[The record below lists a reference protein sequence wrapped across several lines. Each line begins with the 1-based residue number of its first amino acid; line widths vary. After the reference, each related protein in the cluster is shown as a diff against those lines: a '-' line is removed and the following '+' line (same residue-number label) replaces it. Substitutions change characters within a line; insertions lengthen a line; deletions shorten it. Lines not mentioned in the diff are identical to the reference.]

1 MTSEPRTVHPFAPEE
16 PEDAVGEF
24 GSYVDRLPPG
34 PLSRLLTTW
43 RHFLGLLF
51 GGLAAHLRTLPRLRR
66 RRLRVVLLRFLI
78 FWPGL
83 LVDRKLKKEPLPV
96 QLRRRLERLGPTY
109 IKLGQILSLRE
120 DLLPLVVTEELKNLL
135 DRLPTVPF
143 ESILGRLEAE
153 LGRPVSEVFSY
164 VHPRPLGS
172 ASIGQTHLATTHDG
186 RRVLLKVVKPGIRE
200 LLEVDTLLLKMF
212 GALLDLFLGR
222 FQPRRVIR
230 EFCDYTLREA
240 DMALEADNAE
250 TFAANFRDLPEIVF
264 PKVYREHSTRNLLCM
279 EYIEGIKPADPRILT
294 LAREDRERLVDLG
307 AQAIIRM
314 LYHDGF
320 FHADLHPGNLLVLPG
335 PRCAFIDLGMVG
347 RFDEDLKRSLL
358 YYYYCL
364 VMGDAESAAR
374 YLAGLA
380 EPGSGADPK
389 GFRRDVE
396 DICRRWSR
404 GPNFQQFSLGQLVLR
419 SVAKGGQYRMYFP
432 VEMVLMVK
440 ALITFEGVGHILL
453 PGFDVAQV
461 SKRHINGILLERFAP
476 LRMARE
482 SLRGAPELLD
492 SLVKVPMLISEGLR
506 LLEQSTRRPAENPFA
521 GLRGTLFGGFCLV
534 AGAIFAAFGGP
545 WPIWALLLAIGV
557 LVPLRRGR

>member
-1 MTSEPRTVHPFAPEE
+1 MNAGPRPVDPPSREGREE
-16 PEDAVGEF
+16 IETLEVTRR
-24 GSYVDRLPPG
+24 RLPPG
-34 PLSRLLTTW
+34 PVRRLLTTW
-43 RHFLGLLF
+43 RHFLGLAL
-51 GGLAAHLRTLPRLRR
+51 GGLASHLRSLPRLQR
-66 RRLRVVLLRFLI
+66 RRLRVALLRFLI

-83 LVDRKLKKEPLPV
+83 LVDRKLKKKPLPV
-96 QLRRRLERLGPTY
+96 QLRVRFERLGPTY

-120 DLLPLVVTEELKNLL
+120 DLLPREVTEELKNLL
-135 DRLPTVPF
+135 DRLPAVPF
-143 ESILGRLEAE
+143 EQVEEQLEAE
-153 LGRPVSEVFSY
+153 LGCPIKEVFTY

-200 LLEVDTLLLKMF
+200 LLQVDTLLLRMF
-212 GALLDLFLGR
+212 GGLLELFLAR
-222 FQPRRVIR
+222 FQPRRILR

-240 DMALEADNAE
+240 DLVLEADNAE
-250 TFAANFRDLPEIVF
+250 TFAANFGDLPEVVF
-264 PKVYREHSTRNLLCM
+264 PKVFREHSTRNLLCM
-279 EYIEGIKPADPRILT
+279 EYIEGIKPDDPRVMT

-307 AQAIIRM
+307 AEAIIRM
-314 LYHDGF
+314 LYRDGF
-320 FHADLHPGNLLVLPG
+320 FHADLHPGNLLILPG

-380 EPGSGADPK
+380 QSGPGSDPK

-404 GPNFQQFSLGQLVLR
+404 GPSFHDFSLGQLVMR

-440 ALITFEGVGHILL
+440 ALVTFEGVGQILL

-461 SKRHINGILLERFAP
+461 SKRHINRILLERFAP
-476 LRMARE
+476 LKVARE

-506 LLEQSTRRPAENPFA
+506 LLEQSTRGPAENPFA

-545 WPIWALLLAIGV
+545 WPIWALLLTVG
-557 LVPLRRGR
+557 LLLPLRRGS